1 MFDSLTELTEKIYL
15 GEDSTIEFKREL
27 PHRESLAEEIAAFAN
42 ASGGVIL
49 IGVDDDSTIV
59 GMDRQD
65 LDRTEK
71 TVLEIAGTTLTR
83 WFTSLQKNCGLMIKV
98 C

>member
-27 PHRESLAEEIAAFAN
+27 PHRESLADEIAAFTN

-49 IGVDDDSTIV
+49 IGVNDDSEIV
-59 GMDRQD
+59 GMGPPRSGQDRENSSRNMPGQH
-65 LDRTEK
+65 
-71 TVLEIAGTTLTR
+71 
-83 WFTSLQKNCGLMIKV
+83 
-98 C
+98 

>member
-27 PHRESLAEEIAAFAN
+27 PHRESLADEIAAFAN

-49 IGVDDDSTIV
+49 IGVNDDSKTI

-65 LDRTEK
+65 LDRTE
-71 TVLEIAGTTLTR
+71 R
-83 WFTSLQKNCGLMIKV
+83 TSG
-98 C
+98 

>member
-27 PHRESLAEEIAAFAN
+27 PHRESLADEIAAFAN
-42 ASGGVIL
+42 ANGGAIL
-49 IGVDDDSTIV
+49 IGVDDDSEIS
-59 GMDRQD
+59 
-65 LDRTEK
+65 
-71 TVLEIAGTTLTR
+71 VLTARILIGQREQWLKYAETTLTL
-83 WFTSLQKNCGLMIKV
+83 WSTLLQKNSKLMIKI